1 MLPENPRFQIIRANK
16 QSLSVLH
23 RGSTRSK
30 KTGVVRNGNRQSKG
44 LCRWKLLILYLLLQ
58 FKIDEIN
65 IPVKYRGRT
74 KGLFYDYNQTVI
86 GWYYN
91 SWSHWVINFRWIRL
105 WRLSDNNRKLSASY
119 QHVYLWHYC
128 GRLHLCTVLEISCF
142 SLFCTAQNETMV
154 LIFQLYYQCFW
165 CYPECIRDWCTTCWW
180 ADS

>member
-1 MLPENPRFQIIRANK
+1 MLPENSRFQILRANK

-23 RGSTRSK
+23 RGSTRNK

-91 SWSHWVINFRWIRL
+91 S
-105 WRLSDNNRKLSASY
+105 
-119 QHVYLWHYC
+119 
-128 GRLHLCTVLEISCF
+128 
-142 SLFCTAQNETMV
+142 
-154 LIFQLYYQCFW
+154 
-165 CYPECIRDWCTTCWW
+165 
-180 ADS
+180 